1 MSRYHHSRYN
11 DGVHRI
17 QVQLTESQERQVR
30 EMAGLRNV
38 SISALIREGVDALVA
53 PLNEDWERRKA
64 AALAVIGSARSGR
77 SDTAER
83 HDDYLAEALHQEIVE
98 KRP

>member
-1 MSRYHHSRYN
+1 M
-11 DGVHRI
+11 HRI
-17 QVQLTESQERQVR
+17 QVQLTEAQERQLR
-30 EMAGLRNV
+30 EMAELRNV

-53 PLNEDWERRKA
+53 PLNGDWERRKA

-83 HDDYLAEALHQEIVE
+83 HDDALAEALHEEIAE
-98 KRP
+98 NRP